1 MENVHIRTESNAKL
15 KIAFH
20 SVISFS
26 FEEAYICVCIID
38 EVQHIFRSSCIN
50 FLIVCNHHYV
60 NGHCLG
66 ETKCADVDLVKQKH
80 DHGVQSASFNV
91 FSRSACAFSSSYL
104 ANDIYNSAMT
114 KCKYVQLLIT
124 LPSMILSPKYN

>member
-91 FSRSACAFSSSYL
+91 FSRSACAFSSSHIL
-104 ANDIYNSAMT
+104 LMIY
-114 KCKYVQLLIT
+114 I
-124 LPSMILSPKYN
+124 ILQ